1 MSAVDIAL
9 AAIVL
14 AGLMIQTMTGF
25 GFNVVAVTLGAWLL
39 PIKTWLPIVVALN
52 LPMSAW
58 VAWRNRGDID
68 WTLLLRRILP
78 VMAVGFAAGVAL
90 AFVLSGDVLKRA
102 FGALVAALALRELI
116 RLLGQAVER
125 REAAAHPARVWVLL
139 AGLVQGLYASGG
151 PLLVHALSRVQI
163 SRSRFRATLMTIWFT
178 LNSGLSVAYLVGG
191 LWTTDMAVRA
201 AWLLPLVPI
210 GLWVGD
216 WLHHHASER
225 GFAVA
230 VQTVLLVAGLGLAFG

>member
-1 MSAVDIAL
+1 
-9 AAIVL
+9 
-14 AGLMIQTMTGF
+14 
-25 GFNVVAVTLGAWLL
+25 
-39 PIKTWLPIVVALN
+39 
-52 LPMSAW
+52 
-58 VAWRNRGDID
+58 
-68 WTLLLRRILP
+68 
-78 VMAVGFAAGVAL
+78 MAVGFAAGVAL

-178 LNSGLSVAYLVGG
+178 
-191 LWTTDMAVRA
+191 
-201 AWLLPLVPI
+201 
-210 GLWVGD
+210 
-216 WLHHHASER
+216 
-225 GFAVA
+225 
-230 VQTVLLVAGLGLAFG
+230 

>member
-68 WTLLLRRILP
+68 WTL
-78 VMAVGFAAGVAL
+78 
-90 AFVLSGDVLKRA
+90 
-102 FGALVAALALRELI
+102 
-116 RLLGQAVER
+116 
-125 REAAAHPARVWVLL
+125 
-139 AGLVQGLYASGG
+139 
-151 PLLVHALSRVQI
+151 
-163 SRSRFRATLMTIWFT
+163 
-178 LNSGLSVAYLVGG
+178 
-191 LWTTDMAVRA
+191 
-201 AWLLPLVPI
+201 
-210 GLWVGD
+210 
-216 WLHHHASER
+216 
-225 GFAVA
+225 
-230 VQTVLLVAGLGLAFG
+230 